1 METPGTPPIPD
12 AAMTP
17 TTSAPSPARP
27 PRRWLRATAW
37 AAGSVFVLAV
47 AATGGAW
54 WWAGTDGSL
63 ATALGWIARSQPLSA
78 EHVTGSL
85 RGGGHV
91 DQLVWQQNGLRVDVR
106 DITLAW
112 QPWSL
117 LHGTLKV
124 NRLAAATV
132 QVDDQRPPSA
142 TPAVP
147 PSALGLPLP
156 VLLEGF
162 SVGQFQWRGGAEF
175 SASGIT
181 GNYAF
186 NGLSHQLELL
196 SAQVAQGRYS
206 GKATLAARG
215 SLQLDAS
222 LNGALDAPL
231 PGVAGGKTKVPLAFK
246 ATAKGPLT
254 ELLLKAELQMEQQ
267 QKGNAPAQKTLAQP
281 QANATARVMPW
292 AAQPLP
298 QADATFRDLDVAAFW
313 PQGPQTQLTGSASVR
328 PVAGMPAPASSSSSP
343 TSSPSATSSVSST
356 SAWGLQL
363 QLTNSQPGPW
373 DLHKLPLERLEAQG
387 EWRGGAALVRTLKA
401 RLGGGELL
409 ASGEWADTPATNPGT
424 STAAKTPAW
433 KLQASLQQIN
443 PALLHSQLAPL
454 PLDGKA
460 QVHSEGS
467 RGETIAFDAN
477 VQAARNDAANAKNN
491 PLGALRLRDASATG
505 RWNAE
510 QAGGTLLLSAL
521 RVRSDD
527 AELSGNLE
535 AQPAAQGGK
544 SKLVLTA
551 PGLDA
556 QVDGELRPASGKGEL
571 SLRGR
576 DMAQALRWLQKL
588 PGMPDSLK
596 SASAAGSAELQA
608 GWQGGWQDPALQARL
623 DLPSLD
629 WRMAASAPA
638 STSASKPA
646 STLAAT
652 NASPAADAGL
662 IKVRAFQATL
672 SGRLSQAQLNTQ
684 GRVEA
689 GARRYSLQLA
699 AQGGRGGAARN
710 TPLAESPW
718 QGLLQQLNL
727 SVQDPALGTG
737 AWQLKTRTALPLKWT
752 PARNGGAFESGAG
765 EALLIAPPSGN
776 AANASNATPSQ
787 ATLAWQPLR
796 WRPDRELITAG
807 KLSGLPLAWIELFAG
822 PQMAGAGL
830 GGTLL
835 LDGDWDATLGDTL
848 RLKASLV
855 RASGDI
861 TVQAETAQGTSARV
875 AAGVK
880 EARLSLQSEGEAVT
894 VALRWDSERAG
905 TADGQ
910 LRTRLA
916 RAPATAGGG
925 WLWPADAPLAG
936 QLRAQLPRIGVW
948 SVLAPPGWR
957 LRGSLG
963 ANVAISGTRA
973 APQLAGDLQADDLAL
988 RSVVDGIEF
997 GNGRL
1002 RAKLDGTRMRI
1013 NEFTLQGAGD
1023 KGTGGILTAQGEAG
1037 WVDGKPQV
1045 QLNAKIEHLRASI
1058 RTDRQITVSG
1068 EVQAGLQGQQSELT
1082 GKLLVD
1088 QARIILP
1095 DEGTPQLGDDVVVRS
1110 TRGTA
1115 AGQKAPALAG
1125 ADTADRDARPV
1136 KLAVELDLGRDFRI
1150 QGKGIDTRVRGTLA
1164 LSGDSLR
1171 EPRLNGTINTA
1182 GGQYRAYGQRLDVE
1196 QGVLRF
1202 TGALDNPALD
1212 ILAIRPN
1219 LTQRVGVQIT
1229 GTALL
1234 PRVRLYAQP
1243 ELPDAEKLSWL
1254 VVGRS
1259 SASGGAE
1266 AAMLQQAALAL
1277 LGSKNGG
1284 MSGGLAA
1291 SLGLDELSY
1300 RGASSNTDGSTT
1312 ESALTL
1318 GKRFSRN
1325 FYAAYER
1332 TISGALGTLYVFY
1345 DLSQRFTVR
1354 AQAGQQ
1360 SAVDLIFTVPY
1371 D

>member
-1 METPGTPPIPD
+1 MDTPKTSIPP
-12 AAMTP
+12 AAP
-17 TTSAPSPARP
+17 GPARP
-27 PRRWLRATAW
+27 PRRWLRVTAW
-37 AAGSVFVLAV
+37 TAGSVVVLAIGV
-47 AATGGAW
+47 TAGAW

-63 ATALGWIARSQPLSA
+63 ATALNWIARTQPLSA
-78 EHVTGSL
+78 ERVTGSL
-85 RGGGHV
+85 RAGGHV
-91 DQLVWQQNGLRVDVR
+91 DQLVWQQDGLRVDVR
-106 DITLAW
+106 DVTLAW

-117 LHGTLKV
+117 LHGTLEV
-124 NRLAAATV
+124 NRLAAASV
-132 QVDDQRPPSA
+132 QVNDQRSPST
-142 TPAVP
+142 TPSVP

-156 VLLEGF
+156 VVLDGF
-162 SVGQFQWRGGAEF
+162 SIGQFQWTGGAAF
-175 SASGIT
+175 SASAIT

-186 NGLSHQLELL
+186 KGIDHQLELL
-196 SAQVAQGRYS
+196 SAQVAHGRYN
-206 GKATLAARG
+206 GRATL
-215 SLQLDAS
+215 SSHSPLKLDAS
-222 LNGALDAPL
+222 LAGALDTQIPGTKAP
-231 PGVAGGKTKVPLAFK
+231 VPLAFK
-246 ATAKGPLT
+246 ATAHGPLT
-254 ELLLKAELQMEQQ
+254 ELLVKAELQVS
-267 QKGNAPAQKTLAQP
+267 AQPSATSPRKNQRQP
-281 QANATARVMPW
+281 QATATARVMPW
-292 AAQPLP
+292 APQPLP
-298 QADATFRDLDVAAFW
+298 QADADFRDLDVAAFW
-313 PQGPQTQLTGSASVR
+313 PEGPQTLLTGSANVR
-328 PVAGMPAPASSSSSP
+328 PAASASSPAS
-343 TSSPSATSSVSST
+343 ASST
-356 SAWGLQL
+356 SAWQLQL
-363 QLTNSQPGPW
+363 QLANSLPGPW
-373 DLHKLPLERLEAQG
+373 DQHKLPLDRLEIQG
-387 EWRGGAALVRTLKA
+387 EWRSGMAMVRTLKA
-401 RLGGGELL
+401 QLGGGELL
-409 ASGEWADTPATNPGT
+409 ASGEWADAPTT
-424 STAAKTPAW
+424 SLAAPAW
-433 KLQASLQQIN
+433 KLRATLQHVN

-460 QVHSEGS
+460 DIRSQGPVIS
-467 RGETIAFDAN
+467 FDAN
-477 VQAARNDAANAKNN
+477 VQAARNDASARNN
-491 PLGALRLRDASATG
+491 PLGQLRLRDASATG
-505 RWNAE
+505 SWNAE
-510 QAGGTLLLSAL
+510 QAGGTLVLSAL
-521 RVRSDD
+521 RVRTDD
-527 AELSGNLE
+527 AELAGQLE
-535 AQPAAQGGK
+535 AQPSAKGGK
-544 SKLVLTA
+544 GKLTLTA

-556 QVDGELRPASGKGEL
+556 QLQGELRQTSGKGDV

-588 PGMPDSLK
+588 PGLPASLK
-596 SASAAGSAELQA
+596 SASASGSAELQA
-608 GWQGGWQDPALQARL
+608 SWQGGWQDPALQARL

-629 WRMAASAPA
+629 WRMATPAPA
-638 STSASKPA
+638 
-646 STLAAT
+646 AAT
-652 NASPAADAGL
+652 TSSTAGTAPVATAEAL
-662 IKVRAFQATL
+662 KIRAFQATL
-672 SGRLSQAQLNTQ
+672 SGRLSQAQLATQ
-684 GRVEA
+684 GRMEA
-689 GARRYSLQLA
+689 GQRRYTLQLA
-699 AQGGRGGAARN
+699 AEGGRLNNGAARN
-710 TPLAESPW
+710 APLAESAW
-718 QGLLQQLNL
+718 QGLVKQL
-727 SVQDPALGTG
+727 SVSVEDPTLGKG
-737 AWQLKTRTALPLKWT
+737 AWQLKTRSTVPLKWT
-752 PARNGGAFESGAG
+752 PARNGDLFESGAG
-765 EALLIAPPSGN
+765 EALLVAPPSG
-776 AANASNATPSQ
+776 ASTSAPSQ
-787 ATLAWQPLR
+787 ATLAWQPVR
-796 WRPDRELITAG
+796 WRPGRELVTAG
-807 KLSGLPLAWIELFAG
+807 KLSGLPLAWIELLAG

-848 RLKASLV
+848 RLKVSLA
-855 RASGDI
+855 RSSGDI
-861 TVQAETAQGTSARV
+861 TVQAETVQGMAARV

-894 VALRWDSERAG
+894 LALRWDSERAG

-963 ANVAISGTRA
+963 ADVAISGTRA
-973 APQLAGDLQADDLAL
+973 APQLAGDLQANDLAL

-1023 KGTGGILTAQGEAG
+1023 KGTGGVLTAQGEAG
-1037 WVDGKPQV
+1037 WVEGKPQV
-1045 QLNAKIEHLRASI
+1045 QLTARLESLRASI
-1058 RTDRQITVSG
+1058 RTDRQLTVSG
-1068 EVQAGLQGQQSELT
+1068 EVQAGLKGQQTELT
-1082 GKLLVD
+1082 GKLVID

-1095 DEGTPQLGDDVVVRS
+1095 DEGTPQLGDDVVVRT
-1110 TRGTA
+1110 TRGAA
-1115 AGQKAPALAG
+1115 AGQKAPAQTS
-1125 ADTADRDARPV
+1125 DEIADRDARPV

-1164 LSGDSLR
+1164 LSGETLR

-1196 QGVLRF
+1196 QGMLRF
-1202 TGALDNPALD
+1202 TGAIDNPSLD

-1266 AAMLQQAALAL
+1266 AALLQQAALAL
-1277 LGSKNGG
+1277 LGSKGGG

-1300 RGASSNTDGSTT
+1300 RGASSNTDGTTT
-1312 ESALTL
+1312 EGAVTL

-1332 TISGALGTLYVFY
+1332 TVTGALGTLYVFY

>member
-1 METPGTPPIPD
+1 MDTADSPTPP
-12 AAMTP
+12 TP
-17 TTSAPSPARP
+17 PGKPARP

-37 AAGSVFVLAV
+37 AAGSVVVLAV

-78 EHVTGSL
+78 ERITGSL

-91 DQLVWQQNGLRVDVR
+91 DQLVWQQGGLRVDVR
-106 DITLAW
+106 DLTLAW

-124 NRLAAATV
+124 NRLAAASV
-132 QVDDQRPPSA
+132 QVNDQRPPST

-162 SVGQFQWRGGAEF
+162 SVGQFEWRGSAEF

-181 GNYAF
+181 GHYAF
-186 NGLSHQLELL
+186 NGFTHQLDLL
-196 SAQVAQGRYS
+196 SAQYAQGRYS
-206 GKATLAARG
+206 GKASLAAHG
-215 SLQLDAS
+215 ALQLDAS
-222 LNGALDAPL
+222 LQGALDAAL
-231 PGVAGGKTKVPLAFK
+231 PGNKAKVPLAFK

-254 ELLLKAELQMEQQ
+254 ELLLNAELQMQ
-267 QKGNAPAQKTLAQP
+267 NAPAQKTQAQP
-281 QANATARVMPW
+281 QAKATARVMPW
-292 AAQPLP
+292 AVQPLP

-313 PQGPQTQLTGSASVR
+313 PQGPHTQLTGSASVR
-328 PVAGMPAPASSSSSP
+328 PAESAPASA
-343 TSSPSATSSVSST
+343 PSATRPA

-363 QLTNSQPGPW
+363 QLANSQPGPW
-373 DLHKLPLERLEAQG
+373 DQHKLPLERLEAQG

-401 RLGGGELL
+401 RLGGGELV
-409 ASGEWADTPATNPGT
+409 ASGEWADTPAAP
-424 STAAKTPAW
+424 AASRTPAW

-460 QVHSEGS
+460 QVHSQGNK
-467 RGETIAFDAN
+467 GEVIAFDAN
-477 VQAARNDAANAKNN
+477 LQAARNDAANAKNN

-505 RWNAE
+505 SWNGE
-510 QAGGTLLLSAL
+510 QAGGTLVLSAL

-527 AELSGNLE
+527 AELSGHLE
-535 AQPAAQGGK
+535 VQPAAQGGK
-544 SKLVLTA
+544 GQLTLTA

-556 QVDGELRPASGKGEL
+556 QVQGELRPASGKGDI

-596 SASAAGSAELQA
+596 SASATGNGELQA
-608 GWQGGWQDPALQARL
+608 SWQGGWQDPALQARL
-623 DLPSLD
+623 DVPSLD
-629 WRMAASAPA
+629 WRMAAAAPA
-638 STSASKPA
+638 TSA
-646 STLAAT
+646 TLAVPS
-652 NASPAADAGL
+652 ASSSSTTDAQL
-662 IKVRAFQATL
+662 IKIRAFQATL

-689 GARRYSLQLA
+689 GARRYTLQLA
-699 AQGGRGGAARN
+699 AQGGRGNAARN
-710 TPLAESPW
+710 TPFAESPW
-718 QGLLQQLNL
+718 QGLLQQLSL
-727 SVQDPALGTG
+727 SVQDPALGSG
-737 AWQLKTRTALPLKWT
+737 AWQLTTRGGVPLKWT
-752 PARNGGAFESGAG
+752 PARNGGMLESGAG
-765 EALLIAPPSGN
+765 EALLVAPPS
-776 AANASNATPSQ
+776 STATASQ

-796 WRPDRELITAG
+796 WRPGRELVTAG

-822 PQMAGAGL
+822 PQMAGTGL

-835 LDGDWDATLGDTL
+835 LDGDWDAVLGDTL
-848 RLKASLV
+848 RLKASLT

-910 LRTRLA
+910 LRTRLG
-916 RAPATAGGG
+916 RAPATTGGG
-925 WLWPADAPLAG
+925 WLWPVDAPLAG

-1023 KGTGGILTAQGEAG
+1023 KGTGGILSAQGEAG

-1058 RTDRQITVSG
+1058 RTDRQVTVSG
-1068 EVQAGLQGQQSELT
+1068 EIQAGLKGIQSELT

-1110 TRGTA
+1110 TRGAA
-1115 AGQKAPALAG
+1115 AGQKAPAQAG
-1125 ADTADRDARPV
+1125 SDTTDRDARPV

-1150 QGKGIDTRVRGTLA
+1150 QGKGIDTRLRGTLA

-1196 QGVLRF
+1196 QGMLRF
-1202 TGALDNPALD
+1202 TGAIDNPSLD

-1277 LGSKNGG
+1277 LGSKGGKG

-1360 SAVDLIFTVPY
+1360 SAVDLIFTVPF

>member
-1 METPGTPPIPD
+1 M
-12 AAMTP
+12 
-17 TTSAPSPARP
+17 PARP

-37 AAGSVFVLAV
+37 AAGSVVLLAV
-47 AATGGAW
+47 GATAGAW

-63 ATALGWIARSQPLSA
+63 ATALNWIARTQPLSA
-78 EHVTGSL
+78 ERVTGSL
-85 RGGGHV
+85 RTGGHI
-91 DQLVWQQNGLRVDVR
+91 DQLVWQQDGLRVDIR

-117 LHGTLKV
+117 LHGTLEV
-124 NRLAAATV
+124 NRLAAARV
-132 QVDDQRPPSA
+132 QVTDQRAPST
-142 TPAVP
+142 TPSVP

-156 VLLEGF
+156 VVLDGF
-162 SVGQFQWRGGAEF
+162 SIGQFQWTGAATF

-186 NGLSHQLELL
+186 KGIDHQLELL
-196 SAQVAQGRYS
+196 GAQVARGRYN
-206 GKATLAARG
+206 GRATLSSR
-215 SLQLDAS
+215 SPLQLDAS
-222 LNGALDAPL
+222 LAGALDTL
-231 PGVAGGKTKVPLAFK
+231 IPGNKTAVPLAFK
-246 ATAKGPLT
+246 ATARGPLT
-254 ELLLKAELQMEQQ
+254 ELLLKAELQMSAQPSKASS
-267 QKGNAPAQKTLAQP
+267 QKQPQP
-281 QANATARVMPW
+281 QATATARVMPW
-292 AAQPLP
+292 AQQPLP
-298 QADATFRDLDVAAFW
+298 QADANFRDLDVAAFW
-313 PQGPQTQLTGSASVR
+313 PEGPQTLLTGNASVR
-328 PVAGMPAPASSSSSP
+328 P
-343 TSSPSATSSVSST
+343 TEK
-356 SAWGLQL
+356 SAWLLQL
-363 QLTNSQPGPW
+363 QLANAMPGPW
-373 DLHKLPLERLEAQG
+373 DQHRLPLDRLETQG
-387 EWRGGAALVRTLKA
+387 EWRSGTAMVRSLKA
-401 RLGGGELL
+401 QLGGGELL
-409 ASGEWADTPATNPGT
+409 ANGEWADA
-424 STAAKTPAW
+424 SAAW
-433 KLQASLQQIN
+433 KLQATLKNIN

-460 QVHSEGS
+460 DVRSQGAA
-467 RGETIAFDAN
+467 IAFDAN
-477 VQAARNDAANAKNN
+477 VQAARNDANAKNN
-491 PLGALRLRDASATG
+491 PLGQLRLRDASATG
-505 RWNAE
+505 SWNAG
-510 QAGGTLLLSAL
+510 QAGGTLVLSAL
-521 RVRSDD
+521 RVRTDD
-527 AELSGNLE
+527 AELAGQLE
-535 AQPAAQGGK
+535 AQPSAKGGK
-544 SKLVLTA
+544 GKLTLTA

-556 QVDGELRPASGKGEL
+556 QVQGELRQTSGKGDV

-588 PGMPDSLK
+588 PGLPASFK
-596 SASAAGSAELQA
+596 SASASGSAELQA
-608 GWQGGWQDPALQARL
+608 SWQGGWQDPALQARV

-629 WRMAASAPA
+629 WRMAASASATAPA
-638 STSASKPA
+638 
-646 STLAAT
+646 AAT
-652 NASPAADAGL
+652 TAASPAIPEML
-662 IKVRAFQATL
+662 KIRAFQATL
-672 SGRLSQAQLNTQ
+672 SGRLSQAQLATQ
-684 GRVEA
+684 GRMEA
-689 GARRYSLQLA
+689 GQRRYTLQLA
-699 AQGGRGGAARN
+699 AEGGRLGTGAARN
-710 TPLAESPW
+710 APLAESTW
-718 QGLLQQLNL
+718 QGLVKQL
-727 SVQDPALGTG
+727 SVGVEDPTLGAG
-737 AWQLKTRTALPLKWT
+737 AWQLKTRSTVPLKWT
-752 PARNGGAFESGAG
+752 PGRNGDVLESGAG
-765 EALLIAPPSGN
+765 EALLIAPPSSTSAG
-776 AANASNATPSQ
+776 APSQ
-787 ATLAWQPLR
+787 ATLAWQPVR
-796 WRPDRELITAG
+796 WRPGRELVTAG
-807 KLSGLPLAWIELFAG
+807 KLTGLPLAWIELFAG

-835 LDGDWDATLGDTL
+835 LDGEWDATLGDSL
-848 RLKASLV
+848 RLKASLG
-855 RASGDI
+855 RSSGDI
-861 TVQAETAQGTSARV
+861 TVQAETGQGTSARV

-880 EARLSLQSEGEAVT
+880 EARISLNSEGEAVAL
-894 VALRWDSERAG
+894 ALRWDSERAG
-905 TADGQ
+905 SADGQ

-963 ANVAISGTRA
+963 ADVAISGTRA
-973 APQLAGDLQADDLAL
+973 APQLAGDLQANDLAL

-1023 KGTGGILTAQGEAG
+1023 KGTGGVLTAQGDAG
-1037 WVDGKPQV
+1037 WVEGKPQV
-1045 QLNAKIEHLRASI
+1045 DLTAKLERLRASI
-1058 RTDRQITVSG
+1058 RTDRQLTVSG
-1068 EVQAGLQGQQSELT
+1068 DVQASLKGKQTELT

-1095 DEGTPQLGDDVVVRS
+1095 DEGTPQLGDDVVVRTTS
-1110 TRGTA
+1110 GAA
-1115 AGQKAPALAG
+1115 AGQKAPAQTSG
-1125 ADTADRDARPV
+1125 EVTDKDARPV
-1136 KLAVELDLGRDFRI
+1136 KLNVQLDLGRDFRI

-1164 LSGDSLR
+1164 LSGETLR
-1171 EPRLNGTINTA
+1171 DPRLTGTINTA

-1202 TGALDNPALD
+1202 TGAIDNPSLD

-1266 AAMLQQAALAL
+1266 AALLQQAALAL
-1277 LGSKNGG
+1277 LGSKGGG

-1300 RGASSNTDGSTT
+1300 RGASSNNDGTTT
-1312 ESALTL
+1312 EGAVTL

-1332 TISGALGTLYVFY
+1332 TVSGALGTLYVFY

>member
-1 METPGTPPIPD
+1 MDTPDTPSPP
-12 AAMTP
+12 AAP
-17 TTSAPSPARP
+17 AAPAAPSLPPRA

-37 AAGSVFVLAV
+37 TAGSVVVLAV
-47 AATGGAW
+47 TATGGAW

-78 EHVTGSL
+78 ERITGSL
-85 RGGGHV
+85 REGGRV
-91 DQLVWQQNGLRVDVR
+91 EQLVWQQDGLRVDVR
-106 DITLAW
+106 ELTLAW

-124 NRLAAATV
+124 NRLAAASV
-132 QVDDQRPPSA
+132 LVDDQRPPST

-181 GNYAF
+181 GHYAF
-186 NGLSHQLELL
+186 NGFTHQLDLL
-196 SAQVAQGRYS
+196 SAQFAQGRYS
-206 GKATLAARG
+206 GKASLAAHG
-215 SLQLDAS
+215 ALQLDAS
-222 LNGALDAPL
+222 LQGALDAPL
-231 PGVAGGKTKVPLAFK
+231 PGNKTKVPLAFK

-254 ELLLKAELQMEQQ
+254 ELLLNAELQMQN
-267 QKGNAPAQKTLAQP
+267 GPAQKTQAQP
-281 QANATARVMPW
+281 QAKATARVMPW
-292 AAQPLP
+292 ATQPLP

-328 PVAGMPAPASSSSSP
+328 PAEGAPAS
-343 TSSPSATSSVSST
+343 TPSATKPA

-363 QLTNSQPGPW
+363 QLANSQPGPW
-373 DLHKLPLERLEAQG
+373 DQHKLPLERLEAQG

-401 RLGGGELL
+401 RLGGGELV
-409 ASGEWADTPATNPGT
+409 ASGEWADAPAGPAT
-424 STAAKTPAW
+424 SAASKTPAW
-433 KLQASLQQIN
+433 KLQASLQHIN

-460 QVHSEGS
+460 QVHSQGTK
-467 RGETIAFDAN
+467 GETIAFDAN
-477 VQAARNDAANAKNN
+477 LQAARNDAANAKNN

-505 RWNAE
+505 SWNNE
-510 QAGGTLLLSAL
+510 QAGGTLLLTAL

-535 AQPAAQGGK
+535 AQPVAQSGK
-544 SKLVLTA
+544 GKLTLTA

-556 QVDGELRPASGKGEL
+556 QVQGELRPASGKGDI
-571 SLRGR
+571 SVRGR

-588 PGMPDSLK
+588 PDIPDSLK
-596 SASAAGSAELQA
+596 SASATGSGELQA
-608 GWQGGWQDPALQARL
+608 SWQGGWQDPTLQARL
-623 DLPSLD
+623 DVPTLD
-629 WRMAASAPA
+629 WRMAAAAPA
-638 STSASKPA
+638 TSKASAAATTPPASSASSSPS
-646 STLAAT
+646 ST
-652 NASPAADAGL
+652 ADAQL
-662 IKVRAFQATL
+662 IKIRAFQTTL
-672 SGRLSQAQLNTQ
+672 SGRLSQAQFNTQ

-699 AQGGRGGAARN
+699 AQGGRGNAARN
-710 TPLAESPW
+710 TPFTDSPW
-718 QGLLQQLNL
+718 QGLLQQLSL
-727 SVQDPALGTG
+727 SVQDPALGKG
-737 AWQLKTRTALPLKWT
+737 AWQLTTRGGVSLKWT
-752 PARNGGAFESGAG
+752 PARNGGMLESGAG
-765 EALLIAPPSGN
+765 EALLVAPPS
-776 AANASNATPSQ
+776 STATASQ

-796 WRPDRELITAG
+796 WRPGRELVTAG
-807 KLSGLPLAWIELFAG
+807 KLTGLPLAWIELFAG
-822 PQMAGAGL
+822 PQMAGTGL

-835 LDGDWDATLGDTL
+835 LDGDWDAVLGDSL
-848 RLKASLV
+848 RLKASLT

-905 TADGQ
+905 TAEGQ
-910 LRTRLA
+910 LRTRLG

-997 GNGRL
+997 GNGKL

-1023 KGTGGILTAQGEAG
+1023 KGTGGILSAQGEAG

-1058 RTDRQITVSG
+1058 RTDRQVTVSG
-1068 EVQAGLQGQQSELT
+1068 EVQAGLKGQQSELT
-1082 GKLLVD
+1082 GKLVVD

-1110 TRGTA
+1110 TRGAA
-1115 AGQKAPALAG
+1115 AGQKAPAQAG
-1125 ADTADRDARPV
+1125 SDTADRDARPV

-1164 LSGDSLR
+1164 LSGDTLR

-1202 TGALDNPALD
+1202 IGAIDNPALD

-1277 LGSKNGG
+1277 LGSKGGKG

-1360 SAVDLIFTVPY
+1360 SAVDLIFTVPF

>member
-1 METPGTPPIPD
+1 MDTPDNPTPPNK
-12 AAMTP
+12 
-17 TTSAPSPARP
+17 PSRP

-37 AAGSVFVLAV
+37 AAGSVVALAV

-78 EHVTGSL
+78 ERVTGSL
-85 RGGGHV
+85 REGGRV
-91 DQLVWQQNGLRVDVR
+91 EQLVWQQDGLRVDVR
-106 DITLAW
+106 DLTLAW

-124 NRLAAATV
+124 NRLAAASV
-132 QVDDQRPPSA
+132 RVDDQRPPST
-142 TPAVP
+142 TPSVP

-175 SASGIT
+175 SAAGIT
-181 GNYAF
+181 GNYTF
-186 NGLSHQLELL
+186 NGFSHQLELL

-215 SLQLDAS
+215 ALQLDAN

-231 PGVAGGKTKVPLAFK
+231 PGSAGGKTTVPLAFK

-254 ELLLKAELQMEQQ
+254 ELLLKAELQMEQL
-267 QKGNAPAQKTLAQP
+267 QKEQKKQKEQKENAPSQRTPARP

-292 AAQPLP
+292 AEQPLP

-328 PVAGMPAPASSSSSP
+328 PGDSAP
-343 TSSPSATSSVSST
+343 TSTGTSA

-373 DLHKLPLERLEAQG
+373 DQHKLPLERLEAQG

-401 RLGGGELL
+401 KLGGGELL
-409 ASGEWADTPATNPGT
+409 ASGEWADT
-424 STAAKTPAW
+424 AAGSKTPAW
-433 KLQASLQQIN
+433 KLQATLQQIN

-460 QVHSEGS
+460 QAHSQGE

-505 RWNAE
+505 SWNTQ
-510 QAGGTLLLSAL
+510 QAGGTLVLSAL

-527 AELSGNLE
+527 AELKGNLE
-535 AQPAAQGGK
+535 AQPAAQAGK
-544 SKLVLTA
+544 GQLTLTA

-556 QVDGELRPASGKGEL
+556 QVQGELRPASGKGEL

-588 PGMPDSLK
+588 PGMPDALK

-623 DLPSLD
+623 ELPSLD
-629 WRMAASAPA
+629 WRMAAATPTTTPAATGAAPA
-638 STSASKPA
+638 T
-646 STLAAT
+646 
-652 NASPAADAGL
+652 DAGL
-662 IKVRAFQATL
+662 IKLRAVQATL

-684 GRVEA
+684 GRAEA
-689 GARRYSLQLA
+689 GARRYTLQLA
-699 AQGGRGGAARN
+699 AQGGRGTAARN

-718 QGLLQQLNL
+718 QGLLQQLSL
-727 SVQDPALGTG
+727 SVQDPALGSG
-737 AWQLKTRTALPLKWT
+737 AWQLKTRSAVALKWT

-765 EALLIAPPSGN
+765 EALLIAPPSGSAASTAN
-776 AANASNATPSQ
+776 AAPSQ
-787 ATLAWQPLR
+787 ATLAWQPVR
-796 WRPDRELITAG
+796 WRAGRELVTAG
-807 KLSGLPLAWIELFAG
+807 KLSSLPLAWIELFAG

-848 RLKASLV
+848 RLKANLARS
-855 RASGDI
+855 SGDI

-894 VALRWDSERAG
+894 LALRWDSERAG

-925 WLWPADAPLAG
+925 WLWPDSAPLAG

-1045 QLNAKIEHLRASI
+1045 QLNAKLERLRASI

-1068 EVQAGLQGQQSELT
+1068 EVQAGLKGQQSELT

-1115 AGQKAPALAG
+1115 AGQKAPAQTSAE
-1125 ADTADRDARPV
+1125 TTDRDARPV

-1196 QGVLRF
+1196 QGMLRF
-1202 TGALDNPALD
+1202 TGAIDNPTLD

-1277 LGSKNGG
+1277 LGSKGGGG

-1300 RGASSNTDGSTT
+1300 RGASNNTDGSTT
-1312 ESALTL
+1312 ESAVTL